1 MESKEMWEQL
11 IMERVVEILKPSL
24 PVEAELEEAQE
35 QFWEILDEEQK
46 KKYEELRDKQI
57 GQVISDQNMI
67 YQQGLFDG
75 LYFGHKIFVDN

>member
-57 GQVISDQNMI
+57 GQVISDQTMI
-67 YQQGLFDG
+67 YQQ
-75 LYFGHKIFVDN
+75 